1 MSQDRGP
8 SYGRRQTAEP
18 RKRPGT
24 AQSQPQAQRR
34 TALDA
39 DRDDGL
45 EQVRGAF
52 EDAIGKEQWNRSKF
66 RYLFGAGLLKGSMRS
81 VGGIIGGSF
90 SRGRGFYDAALGR
103 RSESDIQ
110 PVLDADPGRR
120 FVRSMAEHGRTEE
133 DVDRIVDNTHRGFWF
148 YATMMALVMVIGGLS
163 YIYSP
168 PSNSAL
174 WMFDAVFRFMLVVPM
189 GAFAFQHSYTNWMMR
204 RRRYDSAGAYFASGD
219 MLPRKADRSRGRG
232 GGRTAV
238 KAAVV
243 LIAAAIAFGAVGSSS
258 VFAQTTNPTNN
269 SQNSNPNTSS
279 MTGPQDIFKVPDG
292 SKDLFMKLMSF
303 IAPNT
308 GPVPGLMGQSGA
320 TTPAHTALASA
331 FMAFISALFF
341 IATMQ
346 VGWHTIS
353 GIVATAQEGKV
364 LGQRWHQV
372 WAPVRVVTG
381 VGFLAPAFNGFCVA
395 QILVLYLMAFGGSLA
410 NILWSPYVDTLTSG
424 IAKPTAAETQALPQM
439 FNNLVSTNEVVHD
452 VFVHELCYATVQQN
466 YKRRR
471 YSGGALPA
479 TLKWTQPWTNQI
491 STPGLNATWNLSV
504 MDTPSATTT
513 TVTGNT
519 LDYGPICGSI
529 TVPTVPEASG
539 QGSANNNPDLNAM
552 ATFSNARKNAV
563 DQVALAVRPLAQNAG
578 QSYQNYQAA
587 SGSGASTNGPYF
599 ATEASQ
605 GQATNDNS
613 NVANGSIQEAT
624 TAFQTARDAYNKAMT
639 DAATKLVQQNS
650 TSTGNN
656 QQSMIDNFKQM
667 AKDGG
672 WATAG
677 LYYMT
682 LSRIQGSL
690 FTAANEKPQFVS
702 PNPEAADEQ
711 LKPILVG
718 NQSNNQPGALTQF
731 NEWWNQN
738 IAPLSGA
745 AAGQFNPNGANVG
758 VTTPKSTSIFE
769 TLMNLID
776 VSNLG
781 TSLAS
786 WTMINPLN
794 AMGDITLMGHKIIT
808 SALVM
813 FGAYA
818 GAAGLLSAGGLL
830 AGVANVASGG
840 MIGTIVNAFLTPLA
854 AFFIMMITLILGF
867 GIVLAYVIPMIPYIM
882 VLFFIIG
889 MLTLMAEALIAAP
902 LWAFFHCRMDG
913 QEFVDQV
920 QRPGYMIAFNLLIR
934 PTLMLLG
941 LFMSFFIQGALTW
954 FLSVTFGPA
963 VAQTTSGFGSGPIA
977 FTVLLGIFC
986 YLNLQI
992 AIRSFQL
999 ITQVPDRVTRWFG
1012 YGGENLGEDHEAK
1025 THAQTAIGVVSA
1037 RGGQVLQGA
1046 GAAGA
1051 LRRGG
1056 APTPTAPKAIGADAG
1071 ADIADK
1077 GKENTQGNNP
1087 GGGPAPGGGGT
1098 QAAEIGSELGKTAE
1112 GAHGSSGESGGGADS
1127 GGRQAAQ
1134 QNYEPVP
1141 TKNTGNDSPAS
1152 PTSGSPQASP
1162 AAGTKSG
1169 RPTSGTLPRT
1179 TMNVP
1184 RRPRTDG
1191 DRS

>member
-24 AQSQPQAQRR
+24 AQPQPQGQRR
-34 TALDA
+34 TALDV
-39 DRDDGL
+39 DRDEGL
-45 EQVRGAF
+45 EELRGAF
-52 EDAIGKEQWNRSKF
+52 EDAIGKEQWKRSKF
-66 RYLFGAGLLKGSMRS
+66 RYFFGAGALKGSLSS
-81 VGGIIGGSF
+81 VRGILGGSF
-90 SRGRGFYDAALGR
+90 SRSKGFYDAALGR
-103 RSESDIQ
+103 RSEVDVP

-133 DVDRIVDNTHRGFWF
+133 DVDRIVDNTYRGFWF
-148 YATMMALVMVIGGLS
+148 YATMMALVMAIGGLS
-163 YIYSP
+163 YLYSP

-174 WMFDAVFRFMLVVPM
+174 WMFDVVFRFMLVVPM

-204 RRRYDSAGAYFASGD
+204 RRRYDTAGAYFASGD
-219 MLPRKADRSRGRG
+219 MLPRKADRTRRG
-232 GGRTAV
+232 GGRAVV

-243 LIAAAIAFGAVGSSS
+243 LIAAAIAFVAIGSTS
-258 VFAQTTNPTNN
+258 VFAQTTNPTANG
-269 SQNSNPNTSS
+269 QNSNLNTTTF
-279 MTGPQDIFKVPDG
+279 TGPQDIFKVPDG
-292 SKDLFMKLMSF
+292 STDLFMKLMSF
-303 IAPNT
+303 IAPDV

-320 TTPAHTALASA
+320 TTPAHTALATA
-331 FMAFISALFF
+331 FLAFISALFV

-346 VGWHTIS
+346 VAWHVVS

-372 WAPVRVVTG
+372 WAPLRVVTG
-381 VGFLAPAFNGFCVA
+381 VGFLAPAFKGLCVA

-466 YKRRR
+466 YKRRH

-479 TLKWTQPWTNQI
+479 SIKWTQPWTNQI
-491 STPGLNATWNLSV
+491 ASPDLNSTWNFSV
-504 MDTPSATTT
+504 MDTPPATTT

-552 ATFSNARKNAV
+552 ATFSNARKNAI
-563 DQVALAVRPLAQNAG
+563 DQMIQAVRPLAQNAG

-605 GQATNDNS
+605 GQGNNNNS
-613 NVANGSIQEAT
+613 DVSNGSVQEAT
-624 TAFQTARDAYNKAMT
+624 TAFQAARDAYNKAMT
-639 DAATKLVQQNS
+639 EAATKLVQRNS

-656 QQSMIDNFKQM
+656 QQSMIDNFKKM

-690 FTAANEKPQFVS
+690 FTAANEKPQFVN
-702 PNPEAADEQ
+702 PNPEVADEQ

-718 NQSNNQPGALTQF
+718 NQANNQPGALTQF

-758 VTTPKSTSIFE
+758 VTTPKSSSIFQ

-854 AFFIMMITLILGF
+854 AFFIMLITLILGF

-1012 YGGENLGEDHEAK
+1012 YGGENLGEDHEAR

-1051 LRRGG
+1051 LRRNSM
-1056 APTPTAPKAIGADAG
+1056 PTPKDAPKAIGSDAG

-1077 GKENTQGNNP
+1077 GKENPQGGDKP
-1087 GGGPAPGGGGT
+1087 GGGPAPGGGGG
-1098 QAAEIGSELGKTAE
+1098 QASEMIGNEPGRGAETSAEASSGSGSET
-1112 GAHGSSGESGGGADS
+1112 GG
-1127 GGRQAAQ
+1127 QAAQ
-1134 QNYEPVP
+1134 QSYEPVP
-1141 TKNTGNDSPAS
+1141 TKNMENGAQTSAPAS
-1152 PTSGSPQASP
+1152 TSTSST
-1162 AAGTKSG
+1162 AAPKSG
-1169 RPTSGTLPRT
+1169 RPTSRT
-1179 TMNVP
+1179 SPQTAMNVP